1 MLISAKYLTL
11 PASRTASL
19 KHVCLY
25 DGERLVFDFKC
36 KIDLLEPTF
45 CAYVDV
51 SAFIGK
57 ELRMT
62 VSPHMDCTPNFVNDM
77 DIPDLYKE
85 SLRPQIHFTVKN
97 GWNNDPNG
105 LIYANGVY
113 HMFYQYNPAAPE
125 WENMHWGHAVST
137 DLVHWEEKDIAL
149 FPDEYGTMYSGS
161 AFTDTENA
169 TGLGKDAMLLFY
181 TAAGSNNKLSSGK
194 RFTQCLAYSTD
205 GGCTFTKYASNPII
219 PHIEAQ
225 NRDPKVVYA
234 SELNKYVMAI
244 YLAYHRYELFT
255 SDNLTDWK
263 HYDYVTF
270 ETDAECPDL
279 FPLECEGERL
289 WVLMGA
295 LDCYKI
301 CRFTDTGIEIVN
313 EEKRLTHL
321 RMSYAAQSFSG
332 IPDGRIVRIAW
343 HIAGIPARNFT
354 SQMGFPTEMH
364 LKKENGTYY
373 LHSLPVKEIG
383 LLYENTEKAKDITL
397 NEALALET
405 GKKPVHLKLCAKY
418 VEGKRLT
425 VNLLGTPVLCDMAAN
440 EIRCKNARLPLS
452 LNKDKLELE
461 IISDRCSVEIFAD
474 GGRYCAAVASI
485 ADHNLPRIT
494 LEANEALTVDNL
506 ECHTLKS
513 IHE

>member
-1 MLISAKYLTL
+1 
-11 PASRTASL
+11 
-19 KHVCLY
+19 
-25 DGERLVFDFKC
+25 
-36 KIDLLEPTF
+36 
-45 CAYVDV
+45 
-51 SAFIGK
+51 
-57 ELRMT
+57 
-62 VSPHMDCTPNFVNDM
+62 
-77 DIPDLYKE
+77 
-85 SLRPQIHFTVKN
+85 
-97 GWNNDPNG
+97 
-105 LIYANGVY
+105 
-113 HMFYQYNPAAPE
+113 
-125 WENMHWGHAVST
+125 
-137 DLVHWEEKDIAL
+137 
-149 FPDEYGTMYSGS
+149 
-161 AFTDTENA
+161 
-169 TGLGKDAMLLFY
+169 
-181 TAAGSNNKLSSGK
+181 
-194 RFTQCLAYSTD
+194 
-205 GGCTFTKYASNPII
+205 
-219 PHIEAQ
+219 
-225 NRDPKVVYA
+225 
-234 SELNKYVMAI
+234 
-244 YLAYHRYELFT
+244 
-255 SDNLTDWK
+255 
-263 HYDYVTF
+263 
-270 ETDAECPDL
+270 
-279 FPLECEGERL
+279 
-289 WVLMGA
+289 
-295 LDCYKI
+295 
-301 CRFTDTGIEIVN
+301 
-313 EEKRLTHL
+313 
-321 RMSYAAQSFSG
+321 MSYAAQSFSG

-397 NEALALET
+397 NGALTLET

-494 LEANEALTVDNL
+494 LEANEALTVDYL